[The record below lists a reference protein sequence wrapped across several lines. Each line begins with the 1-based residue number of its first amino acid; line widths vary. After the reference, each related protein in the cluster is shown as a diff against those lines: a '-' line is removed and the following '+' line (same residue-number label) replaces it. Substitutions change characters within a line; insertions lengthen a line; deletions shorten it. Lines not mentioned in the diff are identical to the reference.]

1 MLEIRQVVKHYPS
14 GAEVVR
20 ALDGVSMSIG
30 EGELVALYGPSG
42 SGKTTLL
49 NVIAALLPPDRG
61 QVMVNGRDVCSLSS
75 REAARYRRL
84 EMGYVSQSPDLLP
97 GVRAVDNAAL
107 KLFGSNMRVREAHR
121 RIVPLLERLGL
132 GDRLDHRPTELSAG
146 QRQRVLIARA
156 LSTAPRLV
164 LADEPTGNLDS
175 QRSREVL
182 TLLTELC
189 RQDGLAML
197 LVTHDPRAA
206 EFATR
211 VHALTDGVV
220 TDPQP
225 DGDRAATEI

>member
-61 QVMVNGRDVCSLSS
+61 QVMVNGRDVCGLSS
-75 REAARYRRL
+75 RAAARYRRL

-107 KLFGSNMRVREAHR
+107 KLFGSNMSVRQAHR

-211 VHALTDGVV
+211 VHALTDGLV
-220 TDPQP
+220 TDLQP